1 MTKRDSE
8 PLFQVP
14 TEKRANEVVQ
24 WRTRQE
30 QRRLEK
36 EAAEEIDKLSEAHR
50 QEYEEIRKQK
60 LERGIRYG
68 IKFFVSFLYR
78 LCKKAAVFFSIFVSS

>member
-68 IKFFVSFLYR
+68 IKFF
-78 LCKKAAVFFSIFVSS
+78 C

>member
-36 EAAEEIDKLSEAHR
+36 EAAEKIDKLSEAHR

-68 IKFFVSFLYR
+68 IKFF
-78 LCKKAAVFFSIFVSS
+78 C